1 MSSTIYDYY
10 SADTWLD
17 SCDSGQFCPRRLLAI
32 LASRWP
38 DARMVERGQVV
49 EVAAADDWATW
60 LGKI

>member
-1 MSSTIYDYY
+1 MGVVYDFYTA
-10 SADTWLD
+10 ADTWLD
-17 SCDSGQFCPRRLLAI
+17 SCDSSQLCPQRLLAI

-49 EVAAADDWATW
+49 VVEADDWATW

>member
-38 DARMVERGQVV
+38 DVRMVERGQVV
-49 EVAAADDWATW
+49 AVDADDFATW
-60 LGKI
+60 LGSV

>member
-1 MSSTIYDYY
+1 
-10 SADTWLD
+10 
-17 SCDSGQFCPRRLLAI
+17 LLAI

-49 EVAAADDWATW
+49 VVDGDDFATW

>member
-1 MSSTIYDYY
+1 MGIVYDYY
-10 SADTWLD
+10 AGPTWLD
-17 SCDSGQFCPRRLLAI
+17 SCDSSQFCPQRLLAI

-49 EVAAADDWATW
+49 VAADDWATW